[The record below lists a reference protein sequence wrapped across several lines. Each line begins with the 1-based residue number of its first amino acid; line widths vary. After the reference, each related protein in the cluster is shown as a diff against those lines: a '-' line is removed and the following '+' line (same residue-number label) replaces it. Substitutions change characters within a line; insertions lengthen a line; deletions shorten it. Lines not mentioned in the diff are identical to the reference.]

1 MVNES
6 NINIYTLKFSIQ
18 YVHSVIAGS
27 KKRLGLH
34 QYSSKVVQR
43 SITDFNLSINLF
55 NSLMQSLFK
64 EFLNEFIVKNINNSV
79 SITDYYISF
88 PDYYDKISSLD
99 EIVSTGQLMKRYNFI
114 RTGQWK
120 KNII

>member
-1 MVNES
+1 MVNKS
-6 NINIYTLKFSIQ
+6 NIDTYALKFSIQ
-18 YVHSVIAGS
+18 YVQPAIAGS

-34 QYSSKVVQR
+34 QHYSKVVQR

-79 SITDYYISF
+79 SITDYYISS
-88 PDYYDKISSLD
+88 PDYYAKISSLD
-99 EIVSTGQLMKRYNFI
+99 EIVSIGQLMKRYNFI
-114 RTGQWK
+114 RTGKWK